1 MVGCK
6 QGGHIPDDELVM
18 EHHPE
23 KLQFAAVYTVDGIE
37 YGHLEYTLRGSD
49 PDVCEPVTISC
60 TMLGENFPPRSV
72 YLSICLA
79 GCLAA
84 CVCACCLPLI
94 HKRST

>member
-1 MVGCK
+1 
-6 QGGHIPDDELVM
+6 M

-23 KLQFAAVYTVDGIE
+23 KLEFAVRYTGDDKE
-37 YGHLEYTLRGSD
+37 YGHLEYTLRGSI

-60 TMLGENFPPRSV
+60 TMLGEIFPPRSV

-79 GCLAA
+79 GCMAA
-84 CVCACCLPLI
+84 CVGRSPLI